1 MRTIVKKSTFEKIR
15 EPQIVGAPGTPAH
28 MDLVKLDSG
37 EIRHYGVHI
46 FEHEDGTRDF
56 EFVMKQ
62 SFDYGLSWE
71 ETPVHSEHPGP
82 SVKSP
87 WSGEWI
93 ILHSVVRPSYR
104 EQTIAPCR
112 IYPAVRALPENGV
125 WCFRSAKGPDGP
137 FTRTRI
143 LKETPHIQRL
153 PLPLKQRKRWIV
165 PAEEWIGPVQH
176 PVVLI
181 SDDDGFSWTKHV
193 LPPVPRMEKI
203 AWPHRGMRWSQCG
216 CEPVIAEL
224 PDGRLQMLVRTS
236 ADFHYQCF
244 SSDGGESWS
253 RMERSPF
260 YSVATMPNLVTLS
273 DGRLLAVWNN
283 TTPLPEFDQR
293 IHPDCTEDLVKGIWE
308 DVFTNRDALHAAIS
322 EDCGRSWIGFREIAL
337 NPIRNAVDFRT
348 VGGSYALHD
357 KSIHQNQVL
366 ELPDNKVLVSY
377 GQHPVCQA
385 LMIFDLDFLYADG
398 RRDDFRSGLSAWSVQ
413 QYFKGHIGGFRW
425 AGHCA
430 WNRRAGARLMPSP
443 DNSPRESLLIG
454 CHPDPDL
461 YSYREGAVWNF
472 PAAECGELSLRLTLR
487 DGTKGL
493 QISLCD
499 RWINPSDPI
508 VHVHAGFVLRIA
520 GDGRIGDQAAFSPG
534 QTGTLILKF
543 SLPARQLLWEA
554 PLGNGRI
561 SLTGQITEQLS
572 YLHLQSL
579 SEDADYAG
587 VMIDFVEMKKK
598 KPEKEGSPENAVREQ
613 N

>member
-1 MRTIVKKSTFEKIR
+1 MREAVRKSTFEKIR
-15 EPQIVGAPGTPAH
+15 EPQIVGNPGTPAH
-28 MDLVKLDSG
+28 IDLVKLDSG
-37 EIRHYGVHI
+37 EIRHYGIHI
-46 FEHEDGTRDF
+46 FEHENGSKEF

-71 ETPVHSEHPGP
+71 ETPIHTDHPGP
-82 SVKSP
+82 SIKSP
-87 WSGEWI
+87 WSGDF
-93 ILHSVVRPSYR
+93 LVLRTVVLPTYKALSISPS
-104 EQTIAPCR
+104 R
-112 IYPAVRALPENGV
+112 IYPAVQNITENGI
-125 WCFRSAKGPDGP
+125 WCFRSANGPDGP
-137 FTRTRI
+137 FEKTRI
-143 LKETPHIQRL
+143 REDLPHIQRL
-153 PLPLKQRKRWIV
+153 PLPLKQKKRWIV
-165 PAEEWIGPVQH
+165 PGEEWIGKIQH
-176 PVVLI
+176 PVVLF
-181 SDDDGFSWTKHV
+181 SDDDGFSWKKLV

-203 AWPHRGMRWSQCG
+203 EWPHKGMRWSQCG

-236 ADFHYQCF
+236 ADFHYQSF
-244 SSDGGESWS
+244 SDDCGETWS
-253 RMERSPF
+253 AMERSPF

-283 TTPLPEFDQR
+283 TTPLAEFDQR
-293 IHPDCTEDLVKGIWE
+293 TFPDCTDDLVKGIWE

-322 EDCGRSWIGFREIAL
+322 EDCGRTWIGFREIAL
-337 NPIRNAVDFRT
+337 NPLRNAVDFRT
-348 VGGSYALHD
+348 AGGYYALHD
-357 KSIHQNQVL
+357 KSVHQNQVL

-398 RRDDFRSGLSAWSVQ
+398 CREDFRSGLEAWSVH

-461 YSYREGAVWNF
+461 YSSLEGAVWNF
-472 PAAECGELSLRLTLR
+472 PAAADGEISLDMTLR
-487 DGTKGL
+487 SGTKGL
-493 QISLCD
+493 QIALCD
-499 RWINPSDPI
+499 RWINPSDPLAGYY
-508 VHVHAGFVLRIA
+508 AGFVLRID
-520 GDGRIGDQAAFSPG
+520 GDGRIGEKPAFAPG
-534 QTGTLILKF
+534 QTGTLHLTF
-543 SLPARQLLWEA
+543 SLQEKKLVWKA
-554 PLGNGRI
+554 PLG
-561 SLTGQITEQLS
+561 SASVPLTGKITGQLS

-598 KPEKEGSPENAVREQ
+598 KAEKEASLENAARQQ